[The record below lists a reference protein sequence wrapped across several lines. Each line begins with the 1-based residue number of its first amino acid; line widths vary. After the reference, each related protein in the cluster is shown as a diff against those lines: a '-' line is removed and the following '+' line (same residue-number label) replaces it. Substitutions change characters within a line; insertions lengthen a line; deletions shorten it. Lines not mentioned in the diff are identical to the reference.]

1 MTTDYIVSSL
11 PPLAFDA
18 PAPMTVTAFEELAG
32 DRIKPALAVWAD
44 IETQLRNALVE
55 ARGGADKFKRK
66 ADGCSVYWKKRVID
80 CFAEKDVAKRDELL
94 DRVWWDA
101 AGELTDVA
109 SPLGEGA
116 LATYSVRLK
125 IAARRTAISKDE
137 GNAAFDRLTATTK
150 EVI

>member
-11 PPLAFDA
+11 PTLAFDA
-18 PAPMTVTAFEELAG
+18 PAPMAMDEFEALAG
-32 DRIKPALAVWAD
+32 DRTGPALAAWAD

-55 ARGGADKFKRK
+55 ARGGADRFKRP
-66 ADGCSVYWKKRVID
+66 ADGCSVYWKKRILD
-80 CFAEKDVAKRDELL
+80 CFAEKDVAKRDEMI

-109 SPLGEGA
+109 APLGEGA
-116 LATYSVRLK
+116 LATYAVRLG
-125 IAARRTAISKDE
+125 IAIKRTSISKDE
-137 GNAAFDRLTATTK
+137 GNAAFNRLAATTK

>member
-55 ARGGADKFKRK
+55 ARSEER
-66 ADGCSVYWKKRVID
+66 RV
-80 CFAEKDVAKRDELL
+80 
-94 DRVWWDA
+94 
-101 AGELTDVA
+101 G
-109 SPLGEGA
+109 
-116 LATYSVRLK
+116 
-125 IAARRTAISKDE
+125 
-137 GNAAFDRLTATTK
+137 K
-150 EVI
+150 EC